1 MNFFITNREII
12 HQNGVENIRED
23 GRENAGDNLRFGTYN
38 IDSRTFTLFP
48 EIAQEADLLYADLDQ
63 KPIADLNGS
72 ARFFKELYN
81 ELVASKVAKTV
92 EGKDKND
99 VLFFIHGFNNDLNDI
114 RNAFKILHDK
124 YVSNT
129 HSTINHLVIFTWP
142 SRSPSVPLHYK
153 DDREDAKRS
162 GRALAR
168 AFDKVIQF
176 FKSYLLDQ
184 QNQPC
189 QRNIH
194 LMVHSMGN
202 RVLKHMMAE
211 LKPEHHLELFREIIL
226 VGADIEWDIFENGQE
241 YSRLIELGYRVHNY
255 FHEKDRILDI
265 SKYTKN
271 LFSNRLGK
279 YGRKRP
285 DPTLLDVFDVD
296 VTDSKDDPKSDII
309 DDNGNHW
316 YYYTSTEVVNDIVA
330 VLNGKNTAFPRRPK
344 KTSK

>member
-1 MNFFITNREII
+1 
-12 HQNGVENIRED
+12 
-23 GRENAGDNLRFGTYN
+23 
-38 IDSRTFTLFP
+38 
-48 EIAQEADLLYADLDQ
+48 
-63 KPIADLNGS
+63 
-72 ARFFKELYN
+72 
-81 ELVASKVAKTV
+81 
-92 EGKDKND
+92 
-99 VLFFIHGFNNDLNDI
+99 
-114 RNAFKILHDK
+114 
-124 YVSNT
+124 
-129 HSTINHLVIFTWP
+129 
-142 SRSPSVPLHYK
+142 
-153 DDREDAKRS
+153 
-162 GRALAR
+162 
-168 AFDKVIQF
+168 
-176 FKSYLLDQ
+176 
-184 QNQPC
+184 
-189 QRNIH
+189 
-194 LMVHSMGN
+194 MGN

-226 VGADIEWDIFENGQE
+226 VGADIEWG
-241 YSRLIELGYRVHNY
+241 
-255 FHEKDRILDI
+255 ILDI